1 MKKIETDS
9 DVREWAKAVVEAKG
23 EKFTPLSK
31 GEQFVIARFIEG
43 MNDGWDS
50 SATPYDEDGKAEAAT
65 ATAEEVHAD
74 VPAPSTTDS
83 PTIYSPTD
91 SDMPKMRAIPVTRFE
106 CLRRSGYD
114 VQQAF
119 DKFLKWCE
127 DHPKEGSVM
136 DFSTGVK
143 SRDAAF
149 AYWLCD
155 KVLTE
160 VPVAATCT
168 M

>member
-9 DVREWAKAVVEAKG
+9 DVREWAKEVVEANG
-23 EKFTPLSK
+23 DRFTPLSK
-31 GEQFVIARFIEG
+31 GEQFVIAKFIVGENG
-43 MNDGWDS
+43 GCGGHDTTSD
-50 SATPYDEDGKAEAAT
+50 AEVKPETAT

-74 VPAPSTTDS
+74 VPPPSTTEAQNGCS
-83 PTIYSPTD
+83 VSVSENPTMQTIQ
-91 SDMPKMRAIPVTRFE
+91 VTRSDF
-106 CLRRSGYD
+106 LRRSGYD

-119 DKFLKWCE
+119 DKFLKWCKE
-127 DHPKEGSVM
+127 HPKEGSVM